1 MRQVS
6 LLLRTLLRQ
15 NVTFEGV
22 LSLDLSTSR
31 EFETL
36 LGASFGFHLRHG
48 LGFYDWLFFLRIE
61 KNGHS
66 FPFEL
71 GQLFNCS
78 VLFEFLSKLKEKDFT
93 SLFEDDRPS
102 AEENVSL
109 ELLSFFQKLLGVFQ
123 LKVEVMVIRVRS
135 ESDFLDND
143 LLLLGL
149 HLFLL
154 LLLVVEEFLVF
165 DDATNRGVGFG

>member
-1 MRQVS
+1 MIRRLRAKLRFDALDISLSNCCRVRQVS

-66 FPFEL
+66 LPFEPW
-71 GQLFNCS
+71 QLFNCS
-78 VLFEFLSKLKEKDFT
+78 VLFELLGKLQKKDFS
-93 SLFEDDRPS
+93 SLLEDDRPS
-102 AEENVSL
+102 SEKDISF
-109 ELLSFFQKLLGVFQ
+109 ELRAFF
-123 LKVEVMVIRVRS
+123 
-135 ESDFLDND
+135 
-143 LLLLGL
+143 
-149 HLFLL
+149 
-154 LLLVVEEFLVF
+154 
-165 DDATNRGVGFG
+165 